1 MSPPKRV
8 RHSCPTGGA
17 SSAYGQVSSPIRAD
31 VGDAPSADIG
41 ISAGS
46 RRSTG
51 GLSRQIDLSF
61 RFFACTRTFEPQL
74 PEIEPWR
81 VDLGKAKD
89 DPTVMISRDVR
100 SRTGGYESAIL
111 YQECLCKPCDGA
123 ERSAGEPVR
132 RREWQRL
139 KAAFTSP

>member
-1 MSPPKRV
+1 MHTKGRSRCDPLSREWRLIGAWRSSQRQRCAIC
-8 RHSCPTGGA
+8 RHWNKC
-17 SSAYGQVSSPIRAD
+17 
-31 VGDAPSADIG
+31 
-41 ISAGS
+41 GS

-81 VDLGKAKD
+81 VDLGKTKD

-123 ERSAGEPVR
+123 ERSAGGPVR
-132 RREWQRL
+132 RREWRRL